1 MNKESLTT
9 KNAKNILDKIEEWSF
24 LNVSQEIC
32 GFIGESEGKF
42 TVFLC
47 ENKSTTP
54 RESFTVDPLEYLLF
68 LKKYKPI
75 ALFHSHIFGNEEESE
90 KDVLMSENS
99 CLPFFIYSLN
109 TKKFNFY
116 IPKKSLADVITVDK
130 FKSIK

>member
-9 KNAKNILDKIEEWSF
+9 QDPKSILNKIDEWSF

-54 RESFTVDPLEYLLF
+54 RESFTIDPLEYLLF
-68 LKKYKPI
+68 LKRYKPV
-75 ALFHSHIFGNEEESE
+75 ALFHSHVFGNEEESE

-116 IPKKSLADVITVDK
+116 TPKKSIADVTTIDK
-130 FKSIK
+130 FKLIK